1 VTVTP
6 AGGASPAPSP
16 PAPSRSRGAVVWY
29 AFARAVVELVSRI
42 VWRVEVHGREHVPRL
57 GPFVLAPVHRS
68 NLDTLIAGCV
78 VRRRM
83 RFMGKDSLWN
93 HASVGRLF
101 TSLGAFPV
109 HRGVPDR
116 ESMRV
121 CEAALR
127 AGEPIVLFPE
137 GTRQSGPVVQPIL
150 DGAVFVAARTGVP
163 IVPVGIGGSEWALPK
178 GSKGIRPVKVV
189 AVVGAP
195 IRPPARSATGR
206 VPRQAVSD
214 LSQQLHTELQARFDE
229 ALRLAGRA

>member
-1 VTVTP
+1 VSVAAT
-6 AGGASPAPSP
+6 GPAPS
-16 PAPSRSRGAVVWY
+16 PSRSRGALWWY
-29 AFARAVVELVSRI
+29 AFARGVVELVCRV
-42 VWRVEVHGREHVPRL
+42 VWRVEVHGREHVPRT

-78 VRRRM
+78 VRRRI
-83 RFMGKDSLWN
+83 RFMGKDSLWKY
-93 HASVGRLF
+93 APVGRLF

-116 ESMRV
+116 EAMRI

-127 AGEPIVLFPE
+127 AGEPVVLFPE

-150 DGAVFVAARTGVP
+150 DGAVFVAARVGVP
-163 IVPVGIGGSEWALPK
+163 IVPVGIGGSEWAMPK

-195 IRPPARSATGR
+195 LQPPPRSEGGR
-206 VPRQAVSD
+206 VPRPAVAE
-214 LSQQLHTELQARFDE
+214 LSRRLHTELQDLFDE
-229 ALRLAGRA
+229 ALKRAGRS